1 VNQALHKLSDDH
13 VLTIFNDTM
22 IFYPRNIRED
32 IKTFFVRTGVDWLSV
47 LDKSRSYDDLLV
59 QLQLK
64 DLEIRKLLAVCDER
78 LKLVERLSTM
88 STSKR

>member
-1 VNQALHKLSDDH
+1 MNQALHKLSDDH

>member
-1 VNQALHKLSDDH
+1 
-13 VLTIFNDTM
+13 M